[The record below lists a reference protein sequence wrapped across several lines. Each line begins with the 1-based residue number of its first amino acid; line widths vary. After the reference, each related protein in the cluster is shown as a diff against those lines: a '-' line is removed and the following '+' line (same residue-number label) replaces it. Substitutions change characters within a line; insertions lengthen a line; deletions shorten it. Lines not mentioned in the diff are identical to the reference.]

1 MRFVGKSCS
10 DHKNICLIQFYLN
23 NTISPFNSAHYI
35 VLYPQNGDR
44 TVIIDSVT
52 SLHTTYTV

>member
-1 MRFVGKSCS
+1 M
-10 DHKNICLIQFYLN
+10 NICLNYLIQFYLN

-52 SLHTTYTV
+52 SLHPMYTV